1 MCPTP
6 RVNKKELCGGFTL
19 IEILVV
25 IAIISVL
32 LGSVLV
38 GLGPAQRQGRDTRRI
53 SDLRQ
58 TQNALELYYSK
69 CGFYP
74 GTANCAATTIPTT
87 WADLSSV
94 LTGSGLGVTQ
104 IPNDPNTAKTY
115 IYGST
120 DGSSYV
126 LAADLEQ
133 STNPALQSSPKGA
146 SVQGVDCSVANRYCV
161 QF

>member
-1 MCPTP
+1 M
-6 RVNKKELCGGFTL
+6 KKGGFTL

-25 IAIISVL
+25 VAIISVL

-87 WADLSSV
+87 WADLTTALV
-94 LTGSGLGVTQ
+94 GSGLGVSQ
-104 IPNDPNTAKTY
+104 IPNDPNTSANYK
-115 IYGST
+115 YGST
-120 DGSSYV
+120 NGSSYA

-146 SVQGVDCSVANRYCV
+146 NVQGIDCSVANRYCV

>member
-1 MCPTP
+1 M
-6 RVNKKELCGGFTL
+6 KKGGFTL

-25 IAIISVL
+25 VAIIAVL

-87 WADLSSV
+87 WADLSTV

-104 IPNDPNTAKTY
+104 IPNDPNTAQNY
-115 IYGST
+115 VYGG

-133 STNPALQSSPKGA
+133 STSPALQSSPKGT
-146 SVQGVDCSVANRYCV
+146 SVLGVDCSKTNRYCI

>member
-1 MCPTP
+1 M
-6 RVNKKELCGGFTL
+6 KKGGFTL

-25 IAIISVL
+25 VAIISVL

-58 TQNALELYYSK
+58 VQNALELYYSK

-74 GTANCAATTIPTT
+74 GTANCAATTIPGT
-87 WADLSSV
+87 WADLTTT
-94 LTGSGLGVTQ
+94 LIGSGLGVNQ
-104 IPNDPNTAKTY
+104 IPDDPNSSVHY
-115 IYGST
+115 RYGST
-120 DGSSYV
+120 NGSSYA

-133 STNPALQSSPKGA
+133 STSPALQSSPKGA
-146 SVQGVDCSVANRYCV
+146 SIQGIDCSVANRYCI

>member
-1 MCPTP
+1 M
-6 RVNKKELCGGFTL
+6 KKGGFTL

-25 IAIISVL
+25 VAIISVL

-58 TQNALELYYSK
+58 VQNALELYYSK

-74 GTANCAATTIPTT
+74 GTANCAATTIPGT
-87 WADLSSV
+87 WADLTNV
-94 LTGSGLGVTQ
+94 LVGSGLGVSQ
-104 IPNDPNTAKTY
+104 IPNDPDLSKSY
-115 IYGST
+115 KYGST
-120 DGSSYV
+120 SGSGYT

-146 SVQGVDCSVANRYCV
+146 NVQGIDCSVANRYCI